1 MKILLTGYTGF
12 LGSALLKKL
21 NNYQVYLTS
30 RKCDEKISF
39 PIYKKVISS
48 SEDFSDCLNGVEVVI
63 HLAARVHQMNDKSE
77 NPLKEFMETNCHGT
91 LNLAM
96 QAAKA
101 GVKRFIF
108 VSSIKVNGERSNPGK
123 PFRFDDPIHPSDPYG
138 ISKANAEEGLLK
150 IAKDTK
156 LEVTI
161 IRPPLIYGPNV
172 KANFASMLKLAKI
185 NFPVPLGSIK
195 NKRSFVG
202 IDNLVD
208 LIITCINHCKA
219 GNQIFLVSDNNDVS
233 TSKLYSL
240 MAQAYGNKPRLIS
253 ISTKFL
259 KLIGLLLGK
268 KEAINR
274 LCEDLRVDIWHT
286 KKTLNWSPV
295 VSLEDGIK
303 NCVADKNYKK

>member
-195 NKRSFVG
+195 NKRSFVA

-303 NCVADKNYKK
+303 SCVADKNYKK